1 MSNTELTRY
10 SQRIVQYFWDPIPKN
25 DTSAEMPIWC
35 LGKQYESRARSSA
48 LLKHQSN
55 IPNNPS
61 AQPAVPLLYK
71 TPSALAVG
79 AASGSEDHLAY
90 GSLSSPLDDGGAWP
104 GPFLDDFEAKIWLT
118 YRSNFPP
125 IPKSPDSKAGASM
138 SFSVRLKNHLG
149 SQVGFTSDSGWGCM
163 IRSGQSLLA
172 NALLILRLGRGMR
185 TPSPHYAKVNREYR
199 MAERLSSRRRA
210 ALARAVC

>member
-1 MSNTELTRY
+1 MSNTDLTRY

-25 DTSAEMPIWC
+25 DTSAETPIWC
-35 LGKQYESRARSSA
+35 LGKQYESRKHSNA
-48 LLKHQSN
+48 LSDRQSN
-55 IPNNPS
+55 VPNSPP
-61 AQPAVPLLYK
+61 AQPPVTLISK
-71 TPSALAVG
+71 TPSALAVN

-90 GSLSSPLDDGGAWP
+90 GSLSSPLDDGRAWP
-104 GPFLDDFEAKIWLT
+104 CPFLDDFEAKIWLT

-138 SFSVRLKNHLG
+138 SFSVRLKSHLG

-172 NALLILRLGRGMR
+172 NALLILRLGRGTR
-185 TPSPHYAKVNREYR
+185 PPSPNYTRVNPECR

-210 ALARAVC
+210 ALAHPVC